1 MSDYNFNIE
10 LKQDFAIN
18 QDVDL
23 VFNSASGLLF
33 MRTGTAEAIRNNSK
47 FLFSEESQE
56 YINLLAGFRDP
67 VMKAYVKKF
76 SVDGWTPSQA
86 QLSCFRK
93 IDENGGPYEVGS
105 LILDDQW
112 SNNSKDILHV
122 VGMTYYLKNN
132 ELKTTKVSE
141 KSLISVLKKAFK
153 FADAKGYKTIATPVL
168 CTRGD
173 YGLDPEKSL
182 NSILKA
188 VELAKPVN
196 LTELYICFESEGPRA
211 TFEKLEDEVLD
222 QFF

>member
-86 QLSCFRK
+86 QLSCFR
-93 IDENGGPYEVGS
+93 
-105 LILDDQW
+105 
-112 SNNSKDILHV
+112 
-122 VGMTYYLKNN
+122 
-132 ELKTTKVSE
+132 
-141 KSLISVLKKAFK
+141 
-153 FADAKGYKTIATPVL
+153 
-168 CTRGD
+168 
-173 YGLDPEKSL
+173 
-182 NSILKA
+182 
-188 VELAKPVN
+188 
-196 LTELYICFESEGPRA
+196 
-211 TFEKLEDEVLD
+211 
-222 QFF
+222 